1 MAKKIVKKKKLKIV
15 PFLIVLL
22 ILIGLSFSVYQVL
35 KANIKNIVIKNASY
49 LNDDYVIDLAG
60 IKDYPSFYLTSSIK
74 MEKNLKKSPYI
85 ISAKVKRKFYHVL
98 EIDLKVNNPLFI
110 NNSSNTVVFENKGT
124 VPIDEEIDLF
134 RVPRLM
140 NYVPDDKYD
149 TFIEQGGT
157 NVSGGQK
164 QRLCIARALLRK
176 PKILILDD
184 STSAVDTTTEAKIQK
199 AIKEYMPNTTKI
211 IIAQRILSV
220 KDADKIIVIDNGMIN
235 GIGNH
240 QQLLA
245 TNQIYKEIYYSQQDG
260 MNNI

>member
-85 ISAKVKRKFYHVL
+85 ISAKVKRKFYQVL

-149 TFIEQGGT
+149 TFISKTALIDKGILGKIADIEYTPNDYDKDRFLLYMDDGNMVYLTLTKFKQINYYNEVLEQLEGRKGILYLD
-157 NVSGGQK
+157 SGNHFQ
-164 QRLCIARALLRK
+164 
-176 PKILILDD
+176 
-184 STSAVDTTTEAKIQK
+184 
-199 AIKEYMPNTTKI
+199 IKE
-211 IIAQRILSV
+211 
-220 KDADKIIVIDNGMIN
+220 
-235 GIGNH
+235 
-240 QQLLA
+240 
-245 TNQIYKEIYYSQQDG
+245 
-260 MNNI
+260 

>member
-22 ILIGLSFSVYQVL
+22 ILIGLSFGVYQVL

-149 TFIEQGGT
+149 TFIFKMALIDKGILGKISDIEYTPNDYDKDRFLLYMDDGNMVYLTLTKFKQINYYNEVLEQLEGRKGILYLD
-157 NVSGGQK
+157 SGNHFQ
-164 QRLCIARALLRK
+164 
-176 PKILILDD
+176 
-184 STSAVDTTTEAKIQK
+184 
-199 AIKEYMPNTTKI
+199 IKE
-211 IIAQRILSV
+211 
-220 KDADKIIVIDNGMIN
+220 
-235 GIGNH
+235 
-240 QQLLA
+240 
-245 TNQIYKEIYYSQQDG
+245 
-260 MNNI
+260 

>member
-22 ILIGLSFSVYQVL
+22 ILIGLSFGVYQVL

-110 NNSSNTVVFENKGT
+110 NSSSTVVFENKGT

-149 TFIEQGGT
+149 TVISKMALIDKGILGKISAIEYTPNDYDKDRFLLYMDDGNMVYLTLTKFKQINYYNEVLEQLEGRKGILYLD
-157 NVSGGQK
+157 SGNHFQ
-164 QRLCIARALLRK
+164 
-176 PKILILDD
+176 
-184 STSAVDTTTEAKIQK
+184 
-199 AIKEYMPNTTKI
+199 IKE
-211 IIAQRILSV
+211 
-220 KDADKIIVIDNGMIN
+220 
-235 GIGNH
+235 
-240 QQLLA
+240 
-245 TNQIYKEIYYSQQDG
+245 
-260 MNNI
+260 

>member
-22 ILIGLSFSVYQVL
+22 ILIGLSFGVYQVL

-49 LNDDYVIDLAG
+49 LNDDYVIDLVG

-149 TFIEQGGT
+149 TFISKMALIDKGILGKIADIEYTPNDYDKDRFLLYMDDGNMVYLTLTKFKQINYYNEVLEQLEGRKGILYLD
-157 NVSGGQK
+157 SGNHFQ
-164 QRLCIARALLRK
+164 
-176 PKILILDD
+176 
-184 STSAVDTTTEAKIQK
+184 
-199 AIKEYMPNTTKI
+199 IKE
-211 IIAQRILSV
+211 
-220 KDADKIIVIDNGMIN
+220 
-235 GIGNH
+235 
-240 QQLLA
+240 
-245 TNQIYKEIYYSQQDG
+245 
-260 MNNI
+260 